1 MMVLAVSVTSTPNGS
16 LLADAGGAAFGAAG
30 GGGGGPSGVG
40 MAPCANA
47 DEATPSASSA
57 ASVVARQRQVIEIS
71 MKLNQSPRFRLGAR
85 RISQIYHAGHAAE

>member
-1 MMVLAVSVTSTPNGS
+1 MVLAVSVTSTPNGS
-16 LLADAGGAAFGAAG
+16 LLAGAGGAAFGAAG

-47 DEATPSASSA
+47 DEATPSEQR
-57 ASVVARQRQVIEIS
+57 RQRGRPPKAGHRNLHT